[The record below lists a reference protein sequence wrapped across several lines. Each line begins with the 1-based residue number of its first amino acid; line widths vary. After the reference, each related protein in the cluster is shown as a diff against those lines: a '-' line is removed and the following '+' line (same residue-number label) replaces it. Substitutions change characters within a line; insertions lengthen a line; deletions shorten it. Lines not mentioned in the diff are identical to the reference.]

1 MTMNLTLTDMHVL
14 VLGFTLKTFFA
25 YFITGTNTKLYK
37 PKPKTI

>member
-1 MTMNLTLTDMHVL
+1 MAMNLPLTDVHVL